1 MVGLTVGNAITG
13 AGIPALATI
22 SAINSAT
29 RTVTLSA
36 AATVAS
42 GATITSAG
50 VVNLT
55 SLTKAGT
62 GTWALTGANIYTGA
76 TTVNA
81 GTLDLGGG
89 TANGSLSSPI
99 LTLAGGTFSYTRTGS
114 TTQGFTT
121 TNINGVSQISVAS
134 GNTLNLG
141 TVVRGG
147 GGSLDFSATG
157 AGTVAALAASNINGI
172 MSGFSFGDTWA
183 VANGAG
189 VAISGLGAYT
199 LTSVAGTT
207 GINYLD
213 GNIDVD
219 NNAGLIDAA
228 ITANSLRFSSAA
240 ANTLTLA
247 AGSNTITS
255 GGILVGSAVGS
266 NLSTI
271 TGGTLTAA
279 TGQSLAIVQNN
290 TSGGLT
296 ISSTIVNNTSTSVTK
311 AGAGLLT
318 IDAAN
323 TYTGG
328 TTIAAGT
335 LKLSGTGTLGPA
347 AASVAVSSG
356 ALLDLNGTNQSITL
370 AAGSGVGTAANNSGS
385 GTSVLTLSA
394 TAAPDGSFLTIAD
407 NTSTPGGNVAV
418 VIATSIQTPSNL
430 NSYSGGTS
438 VNAGAFFYL
447 NASSPNGA
455 GTGPIS
461 LPASGA
467 STALSSGLLV
477 DGGGT
482 YAYNVSGAGYIHNNA
497 GAAAIATLTGNVN
510 TSGTLNV
517 RVAGAGFN
525 FAGSG
530 SSTLSGVIG
539 PVGASNVFGPNAT
552 VAGAVL
558 VKSGTGTLTLSG
570 ANAYTGSTTINGGIL
585 RVSGGGAI
593 PNAGLVTVAD
603 AAGAIFEVLGSETI
617 GALAGGGATGGAVS
631 IDASQTLTL
640 SSGTQTFSGTISG
653 AGALTNSGANQT
665 LNGVL
670 SHTGGVNV
678 TTGALTLGNSGN
690 TYPGTTAISAAAA
703 GIIVTANGALG
714 ATGPGNGT
722 TVGAAG
728 ALGFSG
734 GVNYSTAETISGS
747 GAGNA
752 TSGSPAGFTV
762 GTRGFIQ
769 SVSGSNTFAGNID
782 VTAASRIGTQDGAQ
796 LTLTGVITQTVGNI
810 LFRVGNNAGDFVT
823 LSGTGNSFGGDST
836 VFTTLATLGQYAG
849 LRIGIDNAHPTNLT
863 VQNFS
868 SASGASTA
876 LDLNGNDQALN
887 GLASGGAG
895 TLNIINLDV
904 VNPSTL
910 TLNPTVDK
918 NSGANILILGGSPG
932 GTPLGGI
939 NLVKDGAFAQT
950 LTGANSYTGTTTVNA
965 GTLTLG
971 NASALGTSSAT
982 IAGGALNLNGQ
993 TIANTVNVGA
1003 AGTLTGS
1010 CSTGAA
1016 TLAGSLTPGGT
1027 GSGLITLASATVAAT
1042 SSITLQLP
1050 ATGTRGTS
1058 YDAVTVSGTLA
1069 LDGTVTVDITGLTPA
1084 AGQSFELIDATGS
1097 IDLTAFNISTDLVL
1111 PALGGGLIWNT
1122 SAFATDGVVSIANGD
1137 PFPAWAASKGL
1148 TGAPGFES
1156 GKGDDPDKDGRT
1168 NLDEFA
1174 FDGDPLSG
1182 ANDGKVVGKIATVGA
1197 DQVMTLTLP
1206 VRSGAAFA
1214 DNGGDELSALI
1225 DGIYYRIEGSVD
1237 LSAFADNVNE
1247 VTPTLSAGLP
1257 SLSSGWTY
1265 RTFRASGTVPT
1276 VSKTFLRAKVSET
1289 PERSG
1294 KHLPP
1299 ARGRISLPRCFPQG
1313 VPAGVTHPWFFSG
1326 VSRVH
1331 RSPHE
1336 SPAKPR

>member
-1 MVGLTVGNAITG
+1 
-13 AGIPALATI
+13 
-22 SAINSAT
+22 
-29 RTVTLSA
+29 
-36 AATVAS
+36 
-42 GATITSAG
+42 
-50 VVNLT
+50 
-55 SLTKAGT
+55 
-62 GTWALTGANIYTGA
+62 
-76 TTVNA
+76 
-81 GTLDLGGG
+81 
-89 TANGSLSSPI
+89 
-99 LTLAGGTFSYTRTGS
+99 
-114 TTQGFTT
+114 
-121 TNINGVSQISVAS
+121 VAS

-640 SSGTQTFSGTISG
+640 SSGTQTYAGTISG
-653 AGALTNSGANQT
+653 AGTLTNSGANQT
-665 LNGVL
+665 LDGAL

-678 TTGALTLGNSGN
+678 STGRLTLGSSGN
-690 TYPGTTAISAAAA
+690 TYTGATVISAATT
-703 GIIVTANGALG
+703 GIIVTADGALG
-714 ATGPGNGT
+714 ATGPGNET
-722 TVGAAG
+722 TVTGAPATNG
-728 ALGFSG
+728 GSLGFSG
-734 GVNYSTAETISGS
+734 GITYSTAEKVT
-747 GAGNA
+747 GAGPGH
-752 TSGSPAGFTV
+752 TTGTLSGFTV
-762 GTRGFIQ
+762 SNRGFIQ
-769 SVSGSNTFAGNID
+769 SVSGNNTFAGNIELSAD
-782 VTAASRIGTQDGAQ
+782 GNSRIGTQDGAQ
-796 LTLTGVITQTVGNI
+796 LTLTGAITQASGITTANI
-810 LFRVGNNAGDFVT
+810 LFRSGNLNNDFVT

-836 VFTTLATLGQYAG
+836 VFTTLATPGQYAG
-849 LRIGIDNAHPTNLT
+849 LRIGVDNAHPTNLT

-868 SASGASTA
+868 SASGSSTA

-895 TLNIINLDV
+895 TLNIINLDT
-904 VNPSTL
+904 VNASTL
-910 TLNPTVDK
+910 TLSPTVDK
-918 NSGANILILGGSPG
+918 NSGANIVILGGSPG
-932 GTPLGGI
+932 GTPLGVI

-982 IAGGALNLNGQ
+982 VTGGALNLNGQ
-993 TIANTVNVGA
+993 SIANAVSVGA

-1010 CSTGAA
+1010 GSTGAA
-1016 TLAGSLTPGGT
+1016 TLAGGLTPGGT
-1027 GSGLITLASATVAAT
+1027 GSGLITLASATVAST
-1042 SSITLQLP
+1042 SAITLQLP
-1050 ATGTRGTS
+1050 ATGTRGSS

-1069 LDGTVTVDITGLTPA
+1069 LDGTITVDITGLTPA
-1084 AGQSFELIDATGS
+1084 AGQSFDLIDATGS
-1097 IDLTAFNISTDLVL
+1097 IELTAFNTATDLVL
-1111 PALGGGLIWNT
+1111 PALGGGLLWDT
-1122 SAFATDGVVSIANGD
+1122 SAFATTGVVSIANGD

-1197 DQVMTLTLP
+1197 DQALTLTLP
-1206 VRSGAAFA
+1206 VRSGASFLPDAGT
-1214 DNGGDELSALI
+1214 DQLSGLI
-1225 DGIYYRIEGSVD
+1225 DGIYYRIEGSLD
-1237 LSAFADNVNE
+1237 LATFANVITE
-1247 VTPTLSAGLP
+1247 VTGGDATTIQTGLP
-1257 SLSSGWTY
+1257 ALATGWTY
-1265 RTFRASGTVPT
+1265 RTFRAPGTVPT

-1289 PERSG
+1289 P
-1294 KHLPP
+1294 
-1299 ARGRISLPRCFPQG
+1299 
-1313 VPAGVTHPWFFSG
+1313 
-1326 VSRVH
+1326 
-1331 RSPHE
+1331 
-1336 SPAKPR
+1336 